1 PNASVSGNPIM
12 SDTPKPV
19 TDSMNG
25 TTPLAIISADPSD
38 APPAANQS
46 ASCRCA
52 PVRSMTRASVTPPPI
67 IASTLSSVPK
77 DPPTASGT
85 SASGASSTA
94 NPTMSAPII
103 PATGGTQAGNRDSK
117 SATTTNSGTAASTTV
132 TSLPTFTRS
141 QHLILRSEP
150 PPGGADE
157 TPPQR

>member
-1 PNASVSGNPIM
+1 
-12 SDTPKPV
+12 
-19 TDSMNG
+19 MNG

-38 APPAANQS
+38 APPAANQA
-46 ASCRCA
+46 ASRRGA

-77 DPPTASGT
+77 DPPTASVT

-117 SATTTNSGTAASTTV
+117 SATTTNSGTARSEEH
-132 TSLPTFTRS
+132 TSELQSRGQLVCRLLLEKNKKNELPTPSAATN
-141 QHLILRSEP
+141 
-150 PPGGADE
+150 ADW
-157 TPPQR
+157 